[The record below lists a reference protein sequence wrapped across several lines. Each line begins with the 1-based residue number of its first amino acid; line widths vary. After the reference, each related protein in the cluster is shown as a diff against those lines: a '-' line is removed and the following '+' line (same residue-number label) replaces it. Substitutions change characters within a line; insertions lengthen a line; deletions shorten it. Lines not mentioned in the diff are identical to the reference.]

1 MQLQNL
7 ITVIGAVF
15 ALAGLGGV
23 AWLTV
28 GELRLRAIRRGRL
41 APAGGPQAVVR
52 RSRDPTGIG
61 DQFIGQIRR
70 LGQQSAVRDP
80 AKLSVLRSRL
90 MQAGFYN
97 REAPVI
103 YLGVRAAALAV
114 ATLGVIL
121 VLPLVAGSEKAVL
134 SGIAIAGLL
143 AALAILGPD
152 RVLNMRR
159 SKREREYSDG
169 FPDLLDLL
177 VASVEAGLSLDAAV
191 TRVTEE
197 LARRYPNLTGHLRF
211 LVLELRAGKS
221 RKDAWAAFADR
232 LESTTLGS
240 LATMLRQAEEL
251 GTSLGETLT
260 VFSQDMRSKRML
272 RARREGARAIGQADR
287 PADHLHLSVPVGRPA
302 VTRRGAADGRFR
314 PPLDAVGP
322 VRPGNQLLEVPIP
335 FWTASPGA
343 S

>member
-1 MQLQNL
+1 MDPTKLQNL
-7 ITVIGAVF
+7 VSIFGAVLM
-15 ALAGLGGV
+15 LAGVGGV
-23 AWLTV
+23 AWLAAN
-28 GELRLRAIRRGRL
+28 ELRLRAIRRGRMQV
-41 APAGGPQAVVR
+41 AGGMHSGR
-52 RSRDPTGIG
+52 GRGRDPNRGIG
-61 DQFIGQIRR
+61 GQLMGAVRT

-80 AKLSVLRSRL
+80 AKLSVLRSQL

-103 YLGVRAAALAV
+103 YLGARATALAA

-121 VLPLVAGSEKAVL
+121 LLPLIAGGKSGMG
-134 SGIAIAGLL
+134 GIAMASALAG
-143 AALAILGPD
+143 AAILGPD
-152 RVLNMRR
+152 QVLKMRR
-159 SKREREYSDG
+159 TKREREYSDG

-197 LARRYPNLTGHLRF
+197 LARRYPNLTVHLRF

-232 LESTTLGS
+232 LGIDDARQ
-240 LATMLRQAEEL
+240 LATMLRQAEEM

-272 RARREGARAIGQADR
+272 RAEEKALALSAKLTVPLILFIFPCLLGALML
-287 PADHLHLSVPVGRPA
+287 PAA
-302 VTRRGAADGRFR
+302 VRLVHVFSK
-314 PPLDAVGP
+314 
-322 VRPGNQLLEVPIP
+322 Q
-335 FWTASPGA
+335 
-343 S
+343 